1 MARTTT
7 EIQTE
12 IDSVTTALNNIRVAG
27 QSWEITSGTGAGT
40 KRVVTMVEYN
50 KLVAHRDE
58 LYAELRE
65 AQGRSVRVMGLG
77 W

>member
-7 EIQTE
+7 EIQSE
-12 IDSVTTALNNIRVAG
+12 IDSITTALNNIRVAG

-40 KRVVTMVEYN
+40 KRVVTMADYD

-65 AQGRSVRVMGLG
+65 AQGRSVRVTRPG